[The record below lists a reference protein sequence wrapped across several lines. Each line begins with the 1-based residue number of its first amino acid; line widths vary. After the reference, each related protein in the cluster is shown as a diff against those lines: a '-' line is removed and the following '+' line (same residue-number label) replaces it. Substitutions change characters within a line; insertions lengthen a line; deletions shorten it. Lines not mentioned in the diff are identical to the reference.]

1 MKTLLCLLLLLLL
14 VGCNAGDK
22 VRKEMIDSSFDI
34 SKNLE
39 GRKITKVRFSVNQID
54 MVTDDGN
61 IISFFGYNVGN
72 NGEVSYCPIGA
83 K

>member
-1 MKTLLCLLLLLLL
+1 MKTLILLLLFLL
-14 VGCNAGDK
+14 VGCNASDK
-22 VRKEMIDSSFDI
+22 VRKDMIDSSLEI

-39 GRKITKVRFSVNQID
+39 GRKIVKVRFSTNQID

-61 IISFFGYNVGN
+61 IISFFGYIVCNDGSIN
-72 NGEVSYCPIGA
+72 YYPIGA